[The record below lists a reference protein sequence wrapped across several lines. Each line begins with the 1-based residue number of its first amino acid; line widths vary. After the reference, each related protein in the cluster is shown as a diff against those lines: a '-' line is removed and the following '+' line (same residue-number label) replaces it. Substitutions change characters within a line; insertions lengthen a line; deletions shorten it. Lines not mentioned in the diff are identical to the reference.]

1 MSQDINLLMTS
12 SGARSRHPSARHLG
26 IALLGLIVLCVGAGV
41 WYDVRNDTLARRTG
55 ELNNRIDELIT
66 NLQERSQFL
75 ADRNADPALVAELQR
90 REREAGDKS
99 RVMNLLSGKSVGNTT
114 GFSDYLVAF
123 GRRFPNGLWLNH
135 IEIGDGGSQVLL
147 SGRTLDAQ
155 LVPRFLTEL
164 RHEPVMA
171 GTPFQIL
178 SMSEDEKGTGPLQFT
193 LASACGEGEDAAQA
207 CVALND
213 GDLQP

>member
-1 MSQDINLLMTS
+1 MSQDINLLLTS
-12 SGARSRHPSARHLG
+12 SGVRSRNPTARHLG
-26 IALLGLIVLCVGAGV
+26 IAVLGLIVLGIGAGV
-41 WYDVRNDTLARRTG
+41 WYDTRNDSLARRTS
-55 ELNNRIDELIT
+55 ELNNRIDELISD
-66 NLQERSQFL
+66 LQERSQFL

-90 REREAGDKS
+90 REREADDKS
-99 RVMNLLSGKSVGNTT
+99 RVMNLLSGKSVGNTA

-123 GRRFPNGLWLNH
+123 GRRFPRGLWLDH
-135 IEIGDGGSQVLL
+135 IEIGDGGRQVLL

-193 LASACGEGEDAAQA
+193 LASACGDAGDAAQA
-207 CVALND
+207 CVALAD
-213 GDLQP
+213 GEVQP